1 MASQEFAA
9 PPHAEEL
16 KADSWCRTSRLSGD
30 PVTHKFVWTIQEF
43 SRRCNSGEEMKSD
56 VFTIRNSVS
65 ELSQFSQIK

>member
-9 PPHAEEL
+9 PPPAEEL
-16 KADSWCRTSRLSGD
+16 KAD